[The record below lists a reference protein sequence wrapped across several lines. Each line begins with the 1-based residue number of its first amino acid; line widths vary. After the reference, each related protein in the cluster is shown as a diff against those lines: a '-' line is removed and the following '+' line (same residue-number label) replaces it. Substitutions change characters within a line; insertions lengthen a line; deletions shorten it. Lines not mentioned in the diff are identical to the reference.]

1 MNNNNF
7 INNGF
12 NSNLQSEIFTFEIPG
27 IKIIVIPTFS
37 PMASSFQ
44 TNHSEIFTFDIPG
57 SKGEERKLALKE
69 SEFQIFAKEAAT
81 RKAISEAE
89 ALELP

>member
-37 PMASSFQ
+37 PMTNSSQ

-57 SKGEERKLALKE
+57 SKDLTYSFDTCLLETHKH
-69 SEFQIFAKEAAT
+69 IYCT
-81 RKAISEAE
+81 RYYYHS
-89 ALELP
+89 